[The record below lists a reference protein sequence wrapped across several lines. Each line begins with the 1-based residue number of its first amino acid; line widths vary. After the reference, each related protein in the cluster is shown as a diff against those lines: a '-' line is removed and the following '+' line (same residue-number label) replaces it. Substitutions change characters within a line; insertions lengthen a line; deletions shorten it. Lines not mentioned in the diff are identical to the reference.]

1 VSHRHKFFVF
11 TKFWKFKILFFI
23 FQYIYSFIH
32 VVQCGKIH
40 ASVRKNLISLFKD
53 QIDEGSAYVIES
65 FMVGSND
72 HAYRTTD
79 HKYKLNF
86 MGGTKVFRVSSV
98 NIPAHHFNFVPF
110 LQIVSAAR
118 EDRLLGKKLISIQF
132 NQT

>member
-1 VSHRHKFFVF
+1 V
-11 TKFWKFKILFFI
+11 I
-23 FQYIYSFIH
+23 
-32 VVQCGKIH
+32 QCGKIH

-72 HAYRTTD
+72 HSYKTTD

-110 LQIVSAAR
+110 LQIVGAAR

-132 NQT
+132 NQTSYMPSCFLRITIVYYRCHWSCGREGCYQRD